1 MGFPMTRENHA
12 FLLSILVMR
21 DFKIR
26 YRNMSLGVFWSLLNP
41 IIMMAVLTFVF
52 TQIFPNTQIKHVHLM
67 ILSGLTVFSFFSIGW
82 SAGTN
87 SVLQNS
93 HLIKR
98 VPMPRLL
105 IPISTVLANAIHF
118 LIQIGLLLTLVV
130 AAGYAVNAN
139 WLWLPF
145 IFLMELLFVCG
156 LCLFTSA
163 LDVYFRDVRYV
174 VESATTVMFW
184 LVPVFYDFSM
194 IPERFHALYW
204 YNPIAAVVV
213 ACRYVLLQGA
223 TPPVETILKLSLV
236 SAAVF
241 LFGLVSFEKLK
252 HRFADCL

>member
-1 MGFPMTRENHA
+1 MTRENHG
-12 FLLSILVMR
+12 FLLSSLVMR

-41 IIMMAVLTFVF
+41 IVMMAVLTFVF
-52 TQIFPNTQIKHVHLM
+52 TQIFPTTVRHVHLV
-67 ILSGLTVFSFFSIGW
+67 ILSGLTVFNFFSICW
-82 SAGTN
+82 SSGTN
-87 SVLQNS
+87 SILQNS

-118 LIQIGLLLTLVV
+118 LIQIGLLLVLVL
-130 AAGYAVNAN
+130 AAGYGVNGN

-145 IFLMELLFVCG
+145 IFLMELIFVCG

-174 VESATTVMFW
+174 VESATTIMFW
-184 LVPVFYDFSM
+184 LVPIFYDFSM
-194 IPERFHALYW
+194 IPEKFHAIYW
-204 YNPIAAVVV
+204 YNPVAAVVV

-223 TPPVETILKLSLV
+223 APPLETLVKLSLV

-241 LFGLVSFEKLK
+241 VVGLISFERLK